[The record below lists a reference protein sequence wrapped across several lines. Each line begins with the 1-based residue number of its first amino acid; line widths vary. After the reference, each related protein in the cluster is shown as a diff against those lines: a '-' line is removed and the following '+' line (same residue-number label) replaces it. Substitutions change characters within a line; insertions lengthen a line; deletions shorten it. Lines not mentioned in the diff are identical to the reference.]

1 MLVYKKKFEGV
12 LIREGMFIGRR
23 VLRDIISVISE
34 IFESLSNSLKKKK
47 LNLKNAILNGPLS
60 KVINT
65 NFSMGSLF

>member
-1 MLVYKKKFEGV
+1 MLGYKKKFEGV

-23 VLRDIISVISE
+23 VLCDIITVISE
-34 IFESLSNSLKKKK
+34 IFESLSNSLKKKI
-47 LNLKNAILNGPLS
+47 NLKNAILNGPLS

>member
-1 MLVYKKKFEGV
+1 MLGYKKKFEGV

-23 VLRDIISVISE
+23 VLCDIITVISE
-34 IFESLSNSLKKKK
+34 IFESLSNSLKKKF
-47 LNLKNAILNGPLS
+47 NLKNAILNGPLS

>member
-23 VLRDIISVISE
+23 VLRDIITVISE
-34 IFESLSNSLKKKK
+34 IFESLSNSLKKK

>member
-23 VLRDIISVISE
+23 VLHDIITVISE
-34 IFESLSNSLKKKK
+34 IFESLSNSLKKKIK
-47 LNLKNAILNGPLS
+47 FKECSLNGPLS

>member
-23 VLRDIISVISE
+23 VLCDIITVISE
-34 IFESLSNSLKKKK
+34 IFESLSNSLKKK

>member
-12 LIREGMFIGRR
+12 RIREGMFIGRR
-23 VLRDIISVISE
+23 VLRDIITVISE
-34 IFESLSNSLKKKK
+34 IFESLSNSLKKK